1 MEKIKPT
8 FFLEAN
14 NILLGYQKNSPIS
27 ETTFSFQLPQGAVT
41 ALVGPN
47 GSGKSTL
54 LKALI
59 GENSP
64 IEGQLVCYGIDLKK
78 MSPRDLSNVISIVP
92 QEHTFPP
99 ELKVKNFLELAFL
112 SRTGLFK
119 PLPSIT
125 SDKFRPFLEELD
137 LLPLISK
144 VLQQLSSG
152 ERQRVFLARALLQRP
167 QLILLD
173 EPTNHLDPRA
183 SSNFWQSLISYR
195 AIQPIDILMSTHD
208 LSFVKDSSDWVLA
221 LDQGRLFF
229 SGPTDLFFR
238 DKMNEK
244 LFS

>member
-1 MEKIKPT
+1 MEKIKST

-14 NILLGYQKNSPIS
+14 NILLGYQKDNPIS

-59 GENSP
+59 GENSL
-64 IEGQLVCYGIDLKK
+64 IEGQLFCYGIDLKNF
-78 MSPRDLSNVISIVP
+78 SPRELSNVISIVP
-92 QEHTFPP
+92 QEHTFPS

-112 SRTGLFK
+112 SRTGIFK
-119 PLPSIT
+119 PLPSIS
-125 SDKFRPFLEELD
+125 SDKFRPFLEDLN
-137 LLPLISK
+137 LLPLISR
-144 VLQQLSSG
+144 VLHQLSSG
-152 ERQRVFLARALLQRP
+152 ERQRVFLARALLQGP

-173 EPTNHLDPRA
+173 EPINHLDPKA
-183 SSNFWQSLISYR
+183 ASNFWQSLISFR

-208 LSFVKDSSDWVLA
+208 LGFVKDSSDWVLA

>member
-1 MEKIKPT
+1 MEKIRST
-8 FFLEAN
+8 FFLEAT
-14 NILLGYQKNSPIS
+14 NILLGYRKDSPIS
-27 ETTFSFQLPQGAVT
+27 ETPFSFQLPRGAVT

-64 IEGQLVCYGIDLKK
+64 IEGRLFCYGIELKK
-78 MSPRDLSNVISIVP
+78 MSRRDLSNVISIVP

-112 SRTGLFK
+112 FRTGIFK
-119 PLPSIT
+119 PLPSIS
-125 SDKFRPFLEELD
+125 SDKFRPFLEELN
-137 LLPLISK
+137 LVPLISK

-152 ERQRVFLARALLQRP
+152 ERQRVFLARALLQGS

-173 EPTNHLDPRA
+173 EPTNHLDPKA
-183 SSNFWQSLISYR
+183 ASNFWQSLISYR

-208 LSFVKDSSDWVLA
+208 LGFVKDSCDWVLA

-229 SGPTDLFFR
+229 SGPTDLFFK

>member
-1 MEKIKPT
+1 MEKIRST
-8 FFLEAN
+8 FFLEAT
-14 NILLGYQKNSPIS
+14 NILLGYRKDSPIS
-27 ETTFSFQLPQGAVT
+27 ETPFSFQLPRGAVT

-64 IEGQLVCYGIDLKK
+64 IEGRLFCYG
-78 MSPRDLSNVISIVP
+78 
-92 QEHTFPP
+92 
-99 ELKVKNFLELAFL
+99 KNFLELAFL
-112 SRTGLFK
+112 FRTGIFK
-119 PLPSIT
+119 PLPSIS
-125 SDKFRPFLEELD
+125 SDKFRPFLEELN
-137 LLPLISK
+137 LVPLISK

-152 ERQRVFLARALLQRP
+152 ERQRVFLARALLQGS

-173 EPTNHLDPRA
+173 EPTNHLDPKA
-183 SSNFWQSLISYR
+183 ASNFWQSLISYR

-208 LSFVKDSSDWVLA
+208 LGFVKDSCDWVLA

-229 SGPTDLFFR
+229 SGPTDLFFK